1 MSASTWRLSIA
12 VLIVLT
18 GAWFAGSRLSAR
30 TPLRSAHSEPSQ
42 GVPNE
47 PVIVTEAGKVFHRAG
62 CPFIHGAV
70 VTESGD
76 RAVAAGYAPCTRCL
90 PQY

>member
-18 GAWFAGSRLSAR
+18 GAWFTGSRLSAR
-30 TPLRSAHSEPSQ
+30 TPLRSAHSEPTR
-42 GVPNE
+42 GVPDQ
-47 PVIVTEAGKVFHRAG
+47 PVIVTEAGKVFHRDG
-62 CPFIHGAV
+62 CPLVHGPAV
-70 VTESGD
+70 PEPGA
-76 RAVAAGYAPCTRCL
+76 RAIAAGYTPCTRCL